1 LKGVFMGFFDFSGGG
16 NMGFGSVKN
25 VQNFTNEQLF
35 EKLSAIKVSFG
46 TPIMGDIFGTQ
57 SVMYKKATTYYDI
70 FVRVH
75 KDKII
80 MGKIGTDGTNSV
92 GTAMQMES
100 EVLLGSKD
108 EESSYAD
115 RAVDELLEVI
125 KKLENGEYITITD
138 EAMPANTATGEPISL
153 YMEQKLFSLK
163 PRFDVFDQ
171 EKNVVFHVEGDITS
185 HSFTI
190 QQDGREVLKLKRKIA
205 KIMDEYVLIRND
217 ETVAE
222 LKKKFRIINPEVS
235 GTVNGAELRI
245 AGDMMGIDY
254 DIKIGGRTVAHVDQD
269 KAHWS
274 DCYRISIKDEDVQ
287 DIVIAL
293 AVICDHVS
301 DKDSTWRH

>member
-1 LKGVFMGFFDFSGGG
+1 MGFFDFSGGG

>member
-1 LKGVFMGFFDFSGGG
+1 
-16 NMGFGSVKN
+16 MGFGSVKN

-35 EKLSAIKVSFG
+35 EKLSAVTVSFG
-46 TPIMGDIFGTQ
+46 TPILGDIYGTQ
-57 SVMYKKATTYYDI
+57 SVMYKNATPYYDI

-80 MGKIGTDGTNSV
+80 MGKIGTDGTDSTV
-92 GTAMQMES
+92 TAMQMES
-100 EVLLGSKD
+100 ELITGSKD
-108 EESSYAD
+108 EESSFAD

-125 KKLENGEYITITD
+125 KKLENGENITITD
-138 EAMPANTATGEPISL
+138 EAMPADTATGEPISL
-153 YMEQKLFSLK
+153 YMEQKLFSLR
-163 PRFDVFDQ
+163 PRFDVFDK

-185 HSFTI
+185 HSFSI

-205 KIMDEYVLIRND
+205 KILDEYILIRD
-217 ETVAE
+217 EETIGE
-222 LKKKFRIINPEVS
+222 LKKRFRIVNPEVS
-235 GTVNGAELRI
+235 GTVNDAELRVV
-245 AGDMMGIDY
+245 GDLMGIDY
-254 DIKIGGRTVAHVDQD
+254 DIKIGGRAVAHVDQD

>member
-1 LKGVFMGFFDFSGGG
+1 MGFFDFSGGG

-25 VQNFTNEQLF
+25 VQGFTNEQLF
-35 EKLSAIKVSFG
+35 EKLSSVKVSFG
-46 TPIMGDIFGTQ
+46 TPVMGDIFGTQ
-57 SVMYKKATTYYDI
+57 SVMYKNATPYYDI

-80 MGKIGTDGTNSV
+80 MGKIGTDGTDSV
-92 GTAMQMES
+92 ATATQMEA
-100 EVLLGSKD
+100 ELIMGSKD
-108 EESSYAD
+108 EENSYAD

-125 KKLENGEYITITD
+125 NKLENGEYITITD

-153 YMEQKLFSLK
+153 YMEQKLFSIK

-185 HSFTI
+185 HSFSI

-205 KIMDEYVLIRND
+205 KIMDEYVLVKNG
-217 ETVAE
+217 ETIAE
-222 LKKKFRIINPEVS
+222 LKKRFRIVNPEVS

-245 AGDMMGIDY
+245 MGDLMGIDY
-254 DIKIGGRTVAHVDQD
+254 DVKIGGRTVAHVDQD

>member
-1 LKGVFMGFFDFSGGG
+1 MGFFDFSGGG

-46 TPIMGDIFGTQ
+46 IPIMGDIFGTQ
-57 SVMYKKATTYYDI
+57 SVMYKNVTSYYDI

-75 KDKII
+75 KNKII
-80 MGKIGTDGTNSV
+80 MGKIGTDGTDSV
-92 GTAMQMES
+92 VTAMQMES

-108 EESSYAD
+108 EESSFAD

-138 EAMPANTATGEPISL
+138 EAMSANTATGEPISL
-153 YMEQKLFSLK
+153 YMKQKLLSLK
-163 PRFDVFDQ
+163 PIFDVFDQ
-171 EKNVVFHVEGDITS
+171 KENVVFHVEGDITN

-190 QQDGREVLKLKRKIA
+190 QQDGIEVLKLKRKIA
-205 KIMDEYVLIRND
+205 KIMDEYVLVKNGEKI
-217 ETVAE
+217 AE
-222 LKKKFRIINPEVS
+222 LKKKFRIVNPEIS

-245 AGDMMGIDY
+245 MGDLMGIDY
-254 DIKIGGRTVAHVDQD
+254 DVKIGGRTVAHVDQD

-293 AVICDHVS
+293 AVVCDHVS
-301 DKDSTWRH
+301 DKDSTWRHY

>member
-1 LKGVFMGFFDFSGGG
+1 MGFFDFSGGG

-25 VQNFTNEQLF
+25 VKEFTNEDLF
-35 EKLSAIKVSFG
+35 EKLSAVKVSFG
-46 TPIMGDIFGTQ
+46 TPIMGDVYGTPA
-57 SVMYKKATTYYDI
+57 VMYKNATPYYDI

-80 MGKIGTDGTNSV
+80 MGKIGTDGTSSTD
-92 GTAMQMES
+92 TAMQMEA
-100 EVLLGSKD
+100 ELIMGGKD
-108 EESSYAD
+108 DENSYAD
-115 RAVDELLEVI
+115 RAVDELLDVV

-138 EAMPANTATGEPISL
+138 QAMPADTATGEPISL
-153 YMEQKLFSLK
+153 FMEQKLFSLK
-163 PRFDVFDQ
+163 PRFDVFDK
-171 EKNVVFHVEGDITS
+171 EKNVVFHAEGDITS
-185 HSFTI
+185 HSFSI

-205 KIMDEYVLIRND
+205 KILDEYVLVRNG

-222 LKKKFRIINPEVS
+222 LKKKFRIVNPEVS

-245 AGDMMGIDY
+245 AGDLMGIDY

>member
-1 LKGVFMGFFDFSGGG
+1 MGFFDFSGGG

-25 VQNFTNEQLF
+25 VKDFTNEDLF
-35 EKLSAIKVSFG
+35 EKLSAVKVSFG
-46 TPIMGDIFGTQ
+46 TPIMGDVYGTPA
-57 SVMYKKATTYYDI
+57 VMYKNATPYYDI

-80 MGKIGTDGTNSV
+80 MGKIGTDGTSSTD
-92 GTAMQMES
+92 TAMQMEA
-100 EVLLGSKD
+100 ELIMGGKD
-108 EESSYAD
+108 DENSYAD
-115 RAVDELLEVI
+115 RAVDELLDVV

-138 EAMPANTATGEPISL
+138 QAMPADTATGEPISL
-153 YMEQKLFSLK
+153 FMEQKLFSLK
-163 PRFDVFDQ
+163 PRFDVFDK
-171 EKNVVFHVEGDITS
+171 EKNVVFHAEGDITS
-185 HSFTI
+185 HSFSI
-190 QQDGREVLKLKRKIA
+190 QQDGREVLKLKRRIA
-205 KIMDEYVLIRND
+205 KIMDEYVLIRNG

-222 LKKKFRIINPEVS
+222 LKKKFRLVNPEVS
-235 GTVNGAELRI
+235 GTVNGAELCI
-245 AGDMMGIDY
+245 KGDLMGIDY

-274 DCYRISIKDEDVQ
+274 DCYRITIKDESVQ

>member
-1 LKGVFMGFFDFSGGG
+1 MGFFDFSGGG

-25 VQNFTNEQLF
+25 VQNFTNEQLY

-57 SVMYKKATTYYDI
+57 SVMYKNATPYYDI

-125 KKLENGEYITITD
+125 KKLENGESITITD

-190 QQDGREVLKLKRKIA
+190 QQDGIEVLRIA
-205 KIMDEYVLIRND
+205 KIMDEYVLVKNG

-222 LKKKFRIINPEVS
+222 LKKKFRIVNPEVS

>member
-1 LKGVFMGFFDFSGGG
+1 MGFFDFSGGG

-35 EKLSAIKVSFG
+35 EKLSAVTVSFG
-46 TPIMGDIFGTQ
+46 TPVMGDIMGTQ
-57 SVMYKKATTYYDI
+57 AVMYKNVTSYYDI

-80 MGKIGTDGTNSV
+80 MGKLGTDGTNSV
-92 GTAMQMES
+92 RTAMNMET
-100 EVLLGSKD
+100 EVIIGSKD
-108 EESSYAD
+108 EGGSYAD
-115 RAVDELLEVI
+115 IAVDELLKVI
-125 KKLENGEYITITD
+125 KKLENGEAVTITD
-138 EAMPANTATGEPISL
+138 EAMPANTSTGEPISL
-153 YMEQKLFSLK
+153 YMEQKLLSLK

-171 EKNVVFHVEGDITS
+171 EKNVVFHIEGDITS
-185 HSFTI
+185 HSFII
-190 QQDGREVLKLKRKIA
+190 QQDGREALKLKRKIA
-205 KIMDEYVLIRND
+205 KIMDEYVLVRNE

-222 LKKKFRIINPEVS
+222 LKKKFRLVNPEVV

-245 AGDMMGIDY
+245 KGDLLGIDY
-254 DIKIGGRTVAHVDQD
+254 DIEVGGRTVAHVDQD

-274 DCYRISIKDEDVQ
+274 DCYRISIKDENLQ

-301 DKDSTWRH
+301 DKESAWRN

>member
-1 LKGVFMGFFDFSGGG
+1 MGFFDFSGGG

-46 TPIMGDIFGTQ
+46 TPIMGDIYGTPA
-57 SVMYKKATTYYDI
+57 VMYKNATTYYDI

-171 EKNVVFHVEGDITS
+171 EKNMVFHVEGDIPS

-254 DIKIGGRTVAHVDQD
+254 DIEIGGRTVAHVDQD

>member
-1 LKGVFMGFFDFSGGG
+1 MGFFDFSGGG
-16 NMGFGSVKN
+16 NMGFASVKN
-25 VQNFTNEQLF
+25 VLDFTNEVLF
-35 EKLSAIKVSFG
+35 EKLSAVTVSFG
-46 TPIMGDIFGTQ
+46 TPIMGDIYGTQ
-57 SVMYKKATTYYDI
+57 SVMYKNITPYYDI

-80 MGKIGTDGTNSV
+80 MGKLGTDGTNSV
-92 GTAMQMES
+92 VTAMQAES
-100 EVLLGSKD
+100 ELITGSKS

-125 KKLENGEYITITD
+125 KKLENGEAVTITD

-171 EKNVVFHVEGDITS
+171 EKNVVFHVEGELTS
-185 HSFTI
+185 HSFSV
-190 QQDGREVLKLKRKIA
+190 QQSGREFLKLKRKVA
-205 KIMDEYVLIRND
+205 KILDEYVLMRNGD
-217 ETVAE
+217 TIAE
-222 LKKKFRIINPEVS
+222 LKKKFRLINPEVS

-245 AGDMMGIDY
+245 VGDLMGIDY

-274 DCYRISIKDEDVQ
+274 DCYRIRIKDENVQ

-293 AVICDHVS
+293 AIICDRVS
-301 DKDSTWRH
+301 DKESAFRN

>member
-1 LKGVFMGFFDFSGGG
+1 MGFFDFSGGG

-46 TPIMGDIFGTQ
+46 TPIMGDIYGTQ
-57 SVMYKKATTYYDI
+57 SVMYKNATPYYDI

-108 EESSYAD
+108 EESSFAD
-115 RAVDELLEVI
+115 RAVDELLDVI
-125 KKLENGEYITITD
+125 KKLENGESVTITD
-138 EAMPANTATGEPISL
+138 QAMPANTATGEAISL

-163 PRFDVFDQ
+163 PSFDVFDQ
-171 EKNVVFHVEGDITS
+171 VKNVVFHVDGGITS
-185 HSFTI
+185 HSFSI
-190 QQDGREVLKLKRKIA
+190 QQDGSEVLKLKRKIA
-205 KIMDEYVLIRND
+205 KIMDEYVIIKNG
-217 ETVAE
+217 ETIAK

-235 GTVNGAELRI
+235 GTVNGEELCI
-245 AGDMMGIDY
+245 KGDMMGIDY
-254 DIKIGGRTVAHVDQD
+254 DILIGGRTVAHIDQD
-269 KAHWS
+269 KAHWA
-274 DCYRISIKDEDVQ
+274 DCYRISIKDESVQ